1 MAQILL
7 NLEIGIRMIRRE
19 LDDSLSNLTKT
30 LDEIEAPIHKI
41 CCKIRDEKDAFG
53 NYKLVVP
60 IAAYHYKQFENIYRM
75 LLKIYEGFQKG
86 LVCPAHIEKLGKMV
100 HGKRID
106 IPTVLEKIIFDLSI

>member
-7 NLEIGIRMIRRE
+7 NIEIGIRFLRRE
-19 LDDSLSNLTKT
+19 VEDTLSKL

-41 CCKIRDEKDAFG
+41 CCKIREEKDAFG

-60 IAAYHYKQFENIYRM
+60 IATYHYKQFEIIYRM
-75 LLKIYEGFQKG
+75 LLKIYEGFKKG
-86 LVCPAHIEKLGKMV
+86 LVCPEHIEKLGKTI

-106 IPTVLEKIIFDLSI
+106 VPTVLEKIICDLSI